1 MGRHARDEGTTAG
14 DGATAT
20 AEVPYEVE
28 AFEGEAKRKIDLANP
43 APFGYSI
50 AFTLG
55 LIALIDRA
63 DSAMVGGVLPTLQ
76 DYFGFSDRMAGLLLS
91 APSVAA
97 LILVVPAGRFAD
109 TRSRKLLLSIV
120 ILAWGLLTFG
130 AAAAPTFAL
139 FFLARVLLGMATPL
153 NIPASASIV
162 GDTYRSEARTKAFAI
177 VRVMEYLG
185 FPVGVLVGGVVGQ
198 TLGWRPAFL
207 IMGVPAII
215 LSAWVFVRLR
225 EPKRGLADRLTV
237 EAERRGIEVANAD
250 DTAGFDDVAEAGEP
264 VNLRHAGEAEEEQGS
279 VWTRIKEVLS
289 IRTLRWIIIG
299 QAMLFAGFSGMFS
312 FAPTFFYRVHDLPEG
327 AAAGIAGGLG
337 MIGLQAGGAFASRV
351 GDRHHGTRKGWR
363 VLVSAIALTIAS
375 LCVLVLAA
383 VPNLPLQILLYL
395 IINFANIMALANL
408 GAAQADVIPARLR
421 GTGFATAQFLVTI
434 GSSFGAL
441 IVGEVS
447 NRIINR
453 ETSEPGQL
461 VDGLEVTAKRLKD
474 SEEALEDAEKALD
487 AAKDAGDPVATAAA
501 QADVDNAQNLFDQLD
516 AVFGPAQALGIRWGI
531 AALFLVLIVGAI
543 TIFKARF
550 TYDDDA
556 AKVIAELEE
565 GGTPPPA
572 AGHGMH

>member
-1 MGRHARDEGTTAG
+1 MGRHERKDDAG
-14 DGATAT
+14 GGTAT

-28 AFEGEAKRKIDLANP
+28 AFEGEPKRKINLANP
-43 APFGYSI
+43 APFGYSM

-55 LIALIDRA
+55 LIALVDRA

-97 LILVVPAGRFAD
+97 LILVVPAGRLAD
-109 TRSRKLLLSIV
+109 TRSRKMVLSIV

-139 FFLARVLLGMATPL
+139 FFLARVFLGMATPL

-198 TLGWRPAFL
+198 TLGWRAAFL
-207 IMGVPAII
+207 IMGVPAIL
-215 LSAWVFVRLR
+215 LSIWVAVRLK

-237 EAERRGIEVANAD
+237 EAERAGLEVATSED
-250 DTAGFDDVAEAGEP
+250 DATAGFDDVADAGDP
-264 VNLRHAGEAEEEQGS
+264 VNLRHAEAAEAEIEQGG
-279 VWTRIKEVLS
+279 VWQRIKEVLS

-299 QAMLFAGFSGMFS
+299 QAMLFAGFSGLFG
-312 FAPTFFYRVHDLPEG
+312 FAPTFFFRVQDIPEG

-337 MIGLQAGGAFASRV
+337 MIGLLAGGAFASRI

-363 VLVSAIALTIAS
+363 VLVSAIALTIAAV
-375 LCVLVLAA
+375 CVGLMALITIFPV
-383 VPNLPLQILLYL
+383 QILLYL
-395 IINFANIMALANL
+395 IINFMNIMALANL

-434 GSSFGAL
+434 GSSVGAL

-447 NRIINR
+447 SRVINR
-453 ETSEPGQL
+453 ETSEVTQFVNGE
-461 VDGLEVTAKRLKD
+461 EVTASRLKD
-474 SEEALEDAEKALD
+474 AEEALEDAEKALD
-487 AAKDAGDPVATAAA
+487 AAKDAGNPVEIA
-501 QADVDNAQNLFDQLD
+501 QEQLNVDNAQSLFDALD
-516 AVFGPAQALGIRWGI
+516 NVFGPAQALGIRWGV
-531 AALFLVLIVGAI
+531 AALFVVLVVGAL
-543 TIFKARF
+543 TIFRARSS
-550 TYDDDA
+550 YDDDA
-556 AKVIAELEE
+556 AVVMAEVETNGGKAPE
-565 GGTPPPA
+565 GY
-572 AGHGMH
+572 GH